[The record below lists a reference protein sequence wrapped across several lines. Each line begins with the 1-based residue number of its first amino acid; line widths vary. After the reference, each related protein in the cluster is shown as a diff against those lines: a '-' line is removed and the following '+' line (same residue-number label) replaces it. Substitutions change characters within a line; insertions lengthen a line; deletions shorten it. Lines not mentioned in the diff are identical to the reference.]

1 MLLEK
6 LHLMVQNFIKG
17 ISNRGAVINWS
28 VASAAAKS
36 FTKKYPGVI
45 GGIDVDSSSWAQS
58 LFHRMGFSRAG
69 KSPQRLTYQQLYEIV
84 LREEQYAIPDS
95 LIINFDQTP
104 LKLVECGNNTHAK
117 K

>member
-6 LHLMVQNFIKG
+6 LHLMIQNFIKG

-45 GGIDVDSSSWAQS
+45 GGIDVDSSSWA
-58 LFHRMGFSRAG
+58 H
-69 KSPQRLTYQQLYEIV
+69 
-84 LREEQYAIPDS
+84 LRKISAKIDIPAA
-95 LIINFDQTP
+95 
-104 LKLVECGNNTHAK
+104 V
-117 K
+117 